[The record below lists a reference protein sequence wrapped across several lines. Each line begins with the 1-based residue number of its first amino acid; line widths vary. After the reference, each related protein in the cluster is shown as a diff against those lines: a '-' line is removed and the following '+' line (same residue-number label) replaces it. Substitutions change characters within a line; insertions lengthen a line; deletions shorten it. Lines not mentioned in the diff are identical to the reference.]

1 MVKFVRKTFGE
12 SLVQGL
18 TFFIMHLIRQHWK
31 DLCEVT
37 NVKHL
42 AKFILNKIMRGSGN
56 LLD

>member
-1 MVKFVRKTFGE
+1 MAKFVQKTFGE

-18 TFFIMHLIRQHWK
+18 TFFIMHLIKQHWK
-31 DLCEVT
+31 ELYGVT

-42 AKFILNKIMRGSGN
+42 AKFILNKIVRGSGS